1 MKLSVEQYKKLQRF
15 ANFLISEDH
24 ESIDWVTYIY
34 EYGEMDSP
42 YGPYGQG
49 RPIDGLNSFRDVIS
63 ILELVM
69 EKTLNNLDFSD
80 HMDCDECNGNG
91 TVNISFYPET
101 LKMGFELEV
110 GITVTHPTVE
120 SKTFKELANF
130 RPDIY
135 GDRYDKMK
143 KLNDPNFI
151 NEYPELGPELEVNYD
166 GGGDDGYIQDEEY
179 IPTVFTDISYE
190 ILNAFYG
197 GWELNEGSQGTILY
211 DFRNK
216 KVSIHHNLFENEG
229 FDVDVHEIDFTK

>member
-34 EYGEMDSP
+34 EYGEMDPP

-49 RPIDGLNSFRDVIS
+49 RPIGGIESFRDMVS
-63 ILELVM
+63 FLELVV
-69 EKTLNNLDFSD
+69 EKTLDNLDFSD
-80 HMDCDECNGNG
+80 HMDCDDCNGNG

-151 NEYPELGPELEVNYD
+151 NEYPELGPELED
-166 GGGDDGYIQDEEY
+166 G
-179 IPTVFTDISYE
+179 
-190 ILNAFYG
+190 A
-197 GWELNEGSQGTILY
+197 
-211 DFRNK
+211 
-216 KVSIHHNLFENEG
+216 
-229 FDVDVHEIDFTK
+229 

>member
-166 GGGDDGYIQDEEY
+166 GGGDDGYIQDEED

-229 FDVDVHEIDFTK
+229 FDVDVYEMDFTN

>member
-229 FDVDVHEIDFTK
+229 FDVDVHEIDFTN

>member
-80 HMDCDECNGNG
+80 HMDCDECTGNG

-110 GITVTHPTVE
+110 GITVAHPTVE
-120 SKTFKELANF
+120 SKTFRELANF

-229 FDVDVHEIDFTK
+229 FDVDVHEIDFTN

>member
-229 FDVDVHEIDFTK
+229 FDVDVYEMDFTN

>member
-179 IPTVFTDISYE
+179 IPTIFTDISYE

-229 FDVDVHEIDFTK
+229 FDVDVYEMDFTN